1 MEDKIKQQGVIS
13 QIEFPLG
20 QDEIAISKAIADL
33 LTEGWRFV
41 FLTKTHITLNRSWEY
56 DSKEEG
62 GEEVS
67 PIVIG
72 HFESDKS
79 IQEGYLKLMFANSK
93 KAGELE
99 ECRKYNSFQAA
110 ASKSGL

>member
-1 MEDKIKQQGVIS
+1 MNNTEKT
-13 QIEFPLG
+13 
-20 QDEIAISKAIADL
+20 L
-33 LTEGWRFV
+33 LS
-41 FLTKTHITLNRSWEY
+41 FLFFIFIVALTI
-56 DSKEEG
+56 
-62 GEEVS
+62 
-67 PIVIG
+67 IVIG